1 MVAACAADSLRPVA
15 AAPAGG
21 LWIGEGTTPRT
32 QVAALIGSAST
43 DGTRARITRRV
54 ETLEVATGFDS
65 LRLATDTASV
75 TLALLP
81 PFRTSSAS
89 TDDSTRPGAE
99 PAAVYL
105 ITPLVLLASYE
116 PCVESTGEPRIRYM
130 RRDRRGA
137 VATDIMLRLEPG
149 QTRAHLP

>member
-1 MVAACAADSLRPVA
+1 M
-15 AAPAGG
+15 
-21 LWIGEGTTPRT
+21 
-32 QVAALIGSAST
+32 
-43 DGTRARITRRV
+43 
-54 ETLEVATGFDS
+54 
-65 LRLATDTASV
+65 
-75 TLALLP
+75 TLALQP

-116 PCVESTGEPRIRYM
+116 PCAESAGEPRIRYM